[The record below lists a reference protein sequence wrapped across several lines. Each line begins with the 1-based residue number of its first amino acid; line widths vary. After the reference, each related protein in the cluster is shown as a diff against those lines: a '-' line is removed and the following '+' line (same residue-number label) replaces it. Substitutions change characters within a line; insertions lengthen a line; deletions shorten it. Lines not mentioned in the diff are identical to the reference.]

1 MLANRGV
8 DTKPEKAL
16 RSAVHARGLRF
27 RVNYPLSVG
36 GVRTRPDMVFN
47 ARKVCVFSDGC
58 FWHRCPEHA
67 TDPKANS
74 DYWGP
79 KLEANVA
86 RDRRADHALREAGW
100 TVIRV
105 WEHEDPQEAA
115 SRIERAV
122 RGNTR

>member
-16 RSAVHARGLRF
+16 RSALHARGLRF
-27 RVNYPLSVG
+27 RVNHRLDVG
-36 GVRTRPDMVFN
+36 GVRVRPDMVFT
-47 ARKVCVFSDGC
+47 ARRVCVFSDGC

-67 TDPKANS
+67 TYPKANS

-79 KLEANVA
+79 KLEANIA
-86 RDRRADHALREAGW
+86 RDRRADRVLRETGW

-105 WEHEDPQEAA
+105 WEHEDPEKAA
-115 SRIERAV
+115 DRVERAV
-122 RGNTR
+122 RAALD